1 MWPYILAG
9 SLVVVLLVAILVG
22 FLLWQRYGYAFR
34 ESIII
39 GTLFVSDQRANLA
52 SRLTVQQLKALL
64 KKGAYQW
71 RFYLEILQN
80 KPVFVYTWGAVRVFP
95 RKWSSI
101 LMKWCISPVVTTEWT
116 KAPNLAKETYGYQ
129 ISKQS
134 SSAHYKGQFTN
145 MYDVALVF

>member
-64 KKGAYQW
+64 KKGAYQ
-71 RFYLEILQN
+71 
-80 KPVFVYTWGAVRVFP
+80 
-95 RKWSSI
+95 
-101 LMKWCISPVVTTEWT
+101 
-116 KAPNLAKETYGYQ
+116 
-129 ISKQS
+129 
-134 SSAHYKGQFTN
+134 
-145 MYDVALVF
+145 